1 VSSLRYNTTGSYN
14 TGIGNNSGGYIAD
27 GISLNQT
34 SSNSIYLGY
43 NTKALADGDTNE
55 IVIGYEATGLGSNS
69 VNLGNDSIILTALHG
84 VVELDND
91 SWLRAKDYAGTGV
104 VNMFK
109 VNESNEIDVGGTLNI
124 GTLSLSEDS
133 GLTSMINLPVS
144 ATPSDGTQEAYTFNV
159 DSDVVLKV
167 HALSNGAGGVDT
179 KAVIIATEDLEV
191 PDTSLSNGQTTF
203 YLDETSNT
211 LTVKCKYS
219 NGTVKT
225 GTIALS

>member
-1 VSSLRYNTTGSYN
+1 MELKYRNIKFSRRLGLVSL
-14 TGIGNNSGGYIAD
+14 
-27 GISLNQT
+27 
-34 SSNSIYLGY
+34 
-43 NTKALADGDTNE
+43 
-55 IVIGYEATGLGSNS
+55 
-69 VNLGNDSIILTALHG
+69 
-84 VVELDND
+84 
-91 SWLRAKDYAGTGV
+91 
-104 VNMFK
+104 
-109 VNESNEIDVGGTLNI
+109 
-124 GTLSLSEDS
+124 
-133 GLTSMINLPVS
+133 INLPVS
-144 ATPSDGTQEAYTFNV
+144 STPTDGTEEAYTFNI